1 MTDIAIIGAGL
12 SGRLLAVNLLRQA
25 THDVSIQMFERGE
38 ANSMGAAYSSN
49 EGYLLLNVP
58 ACRMGAF
65 SEDAEHFL
73 KWVREKGI
81 SAGPWDFL
89 PRKLYRDYVFSLL
102 EESQLTGR
110 NGSSFEL
117 IRGEVIDLQP
127 GQNGATL
134 YVQGKGAF
142 PAHKVV
148 LALGNFPPRN
158 PHITNR
164 VALTSHR
171 YVRDP
176 WAFSGF
182 SSLQGN
188 ERVVFI
194 GSGQTMVDLLVGLY
208 RRGHTGRI
216 VSISRRGILPLAHK
230 GFEPYPSFYAEI
242 KDSTCLLEILRSVRR
257 HLDEADRHGIDIRS
271 VIDSLRPDTQELW
284 LALPEAEKRRFLRH
298 LFRYWEIIRSR
309 IPPESDLIIQQLCA
323 SGQLQI
329 IPGRIRNM
337 VENETGIEVHYSSP
351 EGIREEVVKASLVIN
366 CIGPESDIERVEHPL
381 VKNLLRRGLVR
392 PGPARLGID
401 AQPQGAVIG
410 RQGETSGFLYT
421 MGSMM
426 KGILWEVI
434 AVPDIRLQAEQLA
447 GLLLGHTHLQL
458 PAETS
463 KHASA

>member
-25 THDVSIQMFERGE
+25 PHDVSIQMFERGE

-49 EGYLLLNVP
+49 EEYLLLNVP
-58 ACRMGAF
+58 ACRIGAF

-81 SAGPWDFL
+81 SAGAWDFL
-89 PRKLYRDYVFSLL
+89 PRKLYREYVFSLL
-102 EESQLTGR
+102 KEAQMTGK
-110 NGSSFEL
+110 NGASFAQ
-117 IRGEVIDLQP
+117 IRGEVIDLEP

-134 YVQGKGAF
+134 YVRGKGTF
-142 PAHKVV
+142 PADKVV
-148 LALGNFPPRN
+148 LALGNFPPRI
-158 PHITNR
+158 PHIYNR
-164 VALTSHR
+164 TALTSQR

-176 WAFSGF
+176 WTFNGF
-182 SSLQGN
+182 STLQGN
-188 ERVVFI
+188 ESVVFI
-194 GSGQTMVDLLVGLY
+194 GSGQTMVDLVVGLY
-208 RRGHTGRI
+208 RCGHAGRI

-230 GFEPYPSFYAEI
+230 GFEPYPSFYQEI
-242 KDSTCLLEILRSVRR
+242 KDASCLLEILRSVRR
-257 HLDEADRHGIDIRS
+257 HLDEADRRGIDPRS
-271 VIDSLRPDTQELW
+271 VIDSLRPDTQALW
-284 LALPEAEKRRFLRH
+284 LALPEGEKRRFLRH
-298 LFRYWEIIRSR
+298 VFRYWEIIRSR
-309 IPPESDLIIQQLCA
+309 IPPESDCIIQQLRT

-329 IPGRIRNM
+329 IPGRIQNM

-351 EGIREEVVKASLVIN
+351 GGIREEVVKASLVVN

-381 VKNLLRRGLVR
+381 VKNLLRRGLIR

-410 RQGETSGFLYT
+410 RQGLTTQFLYT

-426 KGILWEVI
+426 KGILWEII
-434 AVPDIRLQAEQLA
+434 AVPDIRVQAEQLA
-447 GLLLGHTHLQL
+447 GLLLGHTHSQF

>member
-25 THDVSIQMFERGE
+25 THAVSIQMFERGE

-73 KWVREKGI
+73 KWAREKGI

-102 EESQLTGR
+102 EESQMTGK
-110 NGSSFEL
+110 NGASFTQ
-117 IRGEVIDLQP
+117 IRGEVIDLEV

-134 YVQGKGAF
+134 YVQGKGTF

-158 PHITNR
+158 PNIYNR
-164 VALTSHR
+164 AALTSQS

-188 ERVVFI
+188 ESVVFI

-208 RRGHTGRI
+208 RRGHAGRI
-216 VSISRRGILPLAHK
+216 VSISRRGLMPLAHG
-230 GFEPYPSFYAEI
+230 GFEPYPSFYEEI
-242 KDSTCLLEILRSVRR
+242 KDATGLLEIFRSVRR
-257 HLDEADRHGIDIRS
+257 HLDGAHARGIDPRS
-271 VIDSLRPDTQELW
+271 VIDSLRPDTQALW
-284 LALPEAEKRRFLRH
+284 HALPEREKLRFLRH
-298 LFRYWEIIRSR
+298 LYRYWEIIRSR
-309 IPPESDLIIQQLCA
+309 IPPESESIIQQLRA
-323 SGQLQI
+323 SGQLEVI
-329 IPGRIRNM
+329 SDRIRDM
-337 VENETGIEVHYSSP
+337 VENETGLEVHYSSP
-351 EGIREEVVKASLVIN
+351 ERIREEMVKASLVIN

-381 VKNLLRRGLVR
+381 VKNLLRRGLIR

-401 AQPQGAVIG
+401 ALSQGAVIG
-410 RQGETSGFLYT
+410 RQGDTSQVLYT
-421 MGSMM
+421 LGSMM
-426 KGILWEVI
+426 KGVLWEVI

-447 GLLLGHTHLQL
+447 GLLLGQPHSQL

-463 KHASA
+463 KPVRA